1 MNNVL
6 SYYLRVIGFLFT
18 TTHNKRGD
26 PMLTRILTITKKKG
40 QGIVEYA
47 VLLAFVVGLAVMLQG
62 VGIRGAIKDTFDNVV
77 VLLRGN
83 PYAPYFQAW
92 HDKTSAWLSENA
104 SAEERL
110 QADQEALARIARAF
124 IGLDEDEV
132 GDLIE
137 KLSLNKGKK
146 AQFDNLN
153 NYKEVTGKD
162 GWSNT
167 LVPLSYAETY
177 LDNSESDKQYI
188 HLDFNGNADTVKLLT
203 NDVESYHGYNSGNPE
218 GNRYD
223 SVSAVAGDRIFYSDG
238 MINANGNSADNKMV
252 TLQVHYNNG
261 VVDQVNI
268 QARNVNPAHKDN
280 YGQKNSNKNNY
291 DIVGGLNLNV
301 TKTEIT
307 QIQD

>member
-1 MNNVL
+1 
-6 SYYLRVIGFLFT
+6 
-18 TTHNKRGD
+18 
-26 PMLTRILTITKKKG
+26 MLTRILTITKKKG

-92 HDKTSAWLSENA
+92 HDKTSEWLSENI
-104 SAEERL
+104 SSEERL

-124 IGLDEDEV
+124 IGLDEDKV
-132 GDLIE
+132 GDLIG
-137 KLSLNKGKK
+137 KLSLNKDKK

-153 NYKEVTGKD
+153 NYKEAPGKD

-167 LVPLSYAETY
+167 LVPLSYTSNG
-177 LDNSESDKQYI
+177 LDDDVENKQYI
-188 HLDFNGNADTVKLLT
+188 HLDYNGNVDTVNLLT
-203 NDVESYHGYNSGNPE
+203 NGVEAYKGVNKNDPS
-218 GNRYD
+218 D
-223 SVSAVAGDRIFYSDG
+223 SPFDNKTSAAVGDRIFYSDG
-238 MINANGNSADNKMV
+238 MINANGNSAENKMV
-252 TLQVHYNNG
+252 TLQVHYSNG
-261 VVDQVNI
+261 VVDQVKI
-268 QARNVNPAHKDN
+268 QARDVNPAHKDN

-291 DIVGGLNLNV
+291 DIVDGLNLNV

>member
-1 MNNVL
+1 
-6 SYYLRVIGFLFT
+6 
-18 TTHNKRGD
+18 
-26 PMLTRILTITKKKG
+26 MLTRILTITKKKG

-92 HDKTSAWLSENA
+92 HDKTSEWLSENI
-104 SAEERL
+104 SSEERL

-124 IGLDEDEV
+124 IGLDEDKV
-132 GDLIE
+132 GDLIG
-137 KLSLNKGKK
+137 KLSLNKDKK

-153 NYKEVTGKD
+153 NYKEVPGKD

-167 LVPLSYAETY
+167 LVPLSYTSNG
-177 LDNSESDKQYI
+177 LDDNVENKQYI
-188 HLDFNGNADTVKLLT
+188 HLDYNGNVDTVNLLT
-203 NDVESYHGYNSGNPE
+203 NGVEAYKGVKNKNDPS
-218 GNRYD
+218 D
-223 SVSAVAGDRIFYSDG
+223 SPFDNKTSAAVGDRIFYSDG
-238 MINANGNSADNKMV
+238 MINANGNSAENKMV
-252 TLQVHYNNG
+252 TLKVHYSNG
-261 VVDQVNI
+261 VVDQVKI
-268 QARNVNPAHKDN
+268 QARDVNPAHKDN

-291 DIVGGLNLNV
+291 DIVDGLNLNV